1 MGEGVEVRILL
12 TNDDGITAPGLETL
26 RQIAQELS
34 DDIWTVAPE
43 IDQSGASHSLTL
55 REPIRMRKL
64 DDRTFAVRGTPADC
78 VIMAIRYL
86 LRDDMP
92 ALVLS
97 GVNRGSNM
105 ADDVTYSGTIAGA
118 FEGSLLGVRSI
129 AMSLACDPRNK
140 IRWDTVRAHGPE
152 IVRRLLA
159 ADWREG
165 VLMNVNFP
173 DCAPEEVAGIAVT
186 EQGRRDHDLMR
197 IDQRLDTWGNPYY
210 WLGYERKKSNPR
222 GGTDLW
228 AVYTSRVSITPLS
241 LNLTARSMAES
252 LSRDLEKGPE
262 RDVRPAQ

>member
-1 MGEGVEVRILL
+1 MRILL
-12 TNDDGITAPGLETL
+12 TNDDGINAPGLQTL
-26 RQIAQELS
+26 ADIARELS

-55 REPIRMRKL
+55 REPIRMRRI

-86 LRDDMP
+86 LKDDLP
-92 ALVLS
+92 TLVLS

-105 ADDVTYSGTIAGA
+105 ADDVTYSGTVAGA
-118 FEGSLLGVRSI
+118 IEGTLLGVRSI
-129 AMSLACDPRNK
+129 AMSLACDPRSK
-140 IRWDTVRAHGPE
+140 IQWDTARAHGPE

-173 DCAPEEVAGIAVT
+173 DCAPEEVVGIAVT

-228 AVYTSRVSITPLS
+228 AVYTRRVSITPLS
-241 LNLTARSMAES
+241 INLTARNMAETLS
-252 LSRDLEKGPE
+252 LQLERGAE
-262 RDVRPAQ
+262 RESKSAS

>member
-1 MGEGVEVRILL
+1 MRILL
-12 TNDDGITAPGLETL
+12 TNDDGINAPGLEAL
-26 RQIAQELS
+26 QEIARALS

-55 REPIRMRKL
+55 REPIRMRRL

-86 LRDDMP
+86 LRDDLP
-92 ALVLS
+92 TLVLS
-97 GVNRGSNM
+97 GVNRGSNI
-105 ADDVTYSGTIAGA
+105 ADDVTYSGTVAGA
-118 FEGSLLGVRSI
+118 IEGTLLGIRSI

-140 IRWDTVRAHGPE
+140 IRWDTAIAHGPE
-152 IVRRLLA
+152 IVRRLMA
-159 ADWREG
+159 VDWPEG
-165 VLMNVNFP
+165 VLMNVNYP

-228 AVYTSRVSITPLS
+228 AVYTRRVSITPLS
-241 LNLTARSMAES
+241 INLTARNIAET
-252 LSRDLEKGPE
+252 LSAQLERGPE
-262 RDVRPAQ
+262 ADRKRGGGSAE

>member
-1 MGEGVEVRILL
+1 MRILL
-12 TNDDGITAPGLETL
+12 TNDDGINATGIEAL
-26 RQIAQELS
+26 RDIARELS

-43 IDQSGASHSLTL
+43 LDQSGASHSLTL

-64 DDRTFAVRGTPADC
+64 ADKTFAVRGTPADC

-86 LRDDMP
+86 LRDDLP
-92 ALVLS
+92 TLVLS
-97 GVNRGSNM
+97 GVNRGANM

-118 FEGSLLGVRSI
+118 IEGTLLGIRSI
-129 AMSLACDPRNK
+129 AMSVAFDPQK
-140 IRWDTVRAHGPE
+140 QVPWDTPRAHGPE

-159 ADWREG
+159 AEWREG

-210 WLGYERKKSNPR
+210 WLGYERKRSNPR

-228 AVYTSRVSITPLS
+228 AVYTNRVSITPLS
-241 LNLTARSMAES
+241 INLTARSMAES
-252 LSRDLEKGPE
+252 LARDLEEAPE
-262 RDVRPAQ
+262 REGKPGG

>member
-1 MGEGVEVRILL
+1 MRILL
-12 TNDDGITAPGLETL
+12 TNDDGITAPGLEAL
-26 RQIAQELS
+26 RRIARELS

-43 IDQSGASHSLTL
+43 LDQSGASHSLTL

-64 DDRTFAVRGTPADC
+64 DERTFAVRGTPADC
-78 VIMAIRYL
+78 VIMGIRYL
-86 LRDDMP
+86 LKDDLP

-118 FEGSLLGVRSI
+118 IEGTLLGVRSI
-129 AMSLACDPRNK
+129 AMSLACAPGSE
-140 IRWDTVRAHGPE
+140 RWETTHAHGPE

-159 ADWREG
+159 ADWSSG

-173 DCAPEEVAGIAVT
+173 DCGPGEVAGIAVT

-197 IDQRLDTWGNPYY
+197 IHQRLDTWGNPYY

-228 AVYTSRVSITPLS
+228 AVYTDRISITPLS
-241 LNLTARSMAES
+241 LNLTARSMAAS
-252 LSRDLEKGPE
+252 LARQLE
-262 RDVRPAQ
+262 D